1 MNLMLRLL
9 PFATVALLLTGC
21 GGVTTLLTRRLEGN
35 ALALAGEW
43 ESENGS
49 FPGRLILNEDLSYR
63 WSPTGGISST
73 GNFTFDTRT
82 REIKLGNGLGDG
94 ESVRFVVTWQE
105 DGGIEFDRVF
115 FGNPDKILWEK
126 VGRVRR

>member
-1 MNLMLRLL
+1 MLRPL
-9 PFATVALLLTGC
+9 PYVAVAILLTGC

-43 ESENGS
+43 ESENTS
-49 FPGRLILNEDLSYR
+49 SPGRLILNEDLSYR

-82 REIKLGNGLGDG
+82 REITLGNGLGDG
-94 ESVRFVVTWQE
+94 ESVRFIVTWQS

-126 VGRVRR
+126 VGRKRP

>member
-1 MNLMLRLL
+1 MTLMLRLL

-63 WSPTGGISST
+63 WSPTGGISSN

-82 REIKLGNGLGDG
+82 REITLGNGLGDG

-115 FGNPDKILWEK
+115 FGNPEKILWEK
-126 VGRVRR
+126 VGRKQ